1 MRVFAEKFVGKCVDK
16 SKHIHVFT
24 SGHRRTG
31 NTFDWVFNYKTAC
44 LTNATMKYRMAYTNW
59 RKNEPKNFRDRG
71 EDCVQA
77 TLTYVYAW
85 NDAPCDDMHCF
96 VCENRGAS

>member
-1 MRVFAEKFVGKCVDK
+1 MRVFAEKFVGKCADK

-44 LTNATMKYRMAYTNW
+44 STNATIKYRMAYTNW
-59 RKNEPKNFRDRG
+59 RNKQPDDFLAN
-71 EDCVQA
+71 EDCMHVGIMHDH
-77 TLTYVYAW
+77 TW
-85 NDAPCDDMHCF
+85 NDIPCDFGYCF